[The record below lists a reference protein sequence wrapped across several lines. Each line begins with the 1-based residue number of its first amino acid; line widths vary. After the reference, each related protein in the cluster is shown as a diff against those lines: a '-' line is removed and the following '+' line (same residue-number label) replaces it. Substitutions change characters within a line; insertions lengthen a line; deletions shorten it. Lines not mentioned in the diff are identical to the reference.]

1 MSRPAFKV
9 IAENEFDIIRIAGC
23 KHDGAA
29 WNIKSTERGLVISRD
44 DDHTSID
51 LRVPLELVATF
62 MQEMAKQHAALK
74 DGTDDLSLVWGGPA
88 A

>member
-1 MSRPAFKV
+1 MSSPAFKV
-9 IAENEFDIIRIAGC
+9 IAENDFDIIRIAGC

-29 WNIKSTERGLVISRD
+29 WNIKSTERGLVISRN

-51 LRVPLELVATF
+51 LRVPLELVAAFTR
-62 MQEMAKQHAALK
+62 EMAEQRAALK
-74 DGTDDLSLVWGGPA
+74 DGTGDLSLVWGGPA

>member
-1 MSRPAFKV
+1 MSSPAFKV

-23 KHDGAA
+23 KHGGAA
-29 WNIKSTERGLVISRD
+29 WNIKSTKCGLVISRD
-44 DDHTSID
+44 DDCTSID

-62 MQEMAKQHAALK
+62 MREMAEQHAALK
-74 DGTDDLSLVWGGPA
+74 DGTGDLSLVWGGPA